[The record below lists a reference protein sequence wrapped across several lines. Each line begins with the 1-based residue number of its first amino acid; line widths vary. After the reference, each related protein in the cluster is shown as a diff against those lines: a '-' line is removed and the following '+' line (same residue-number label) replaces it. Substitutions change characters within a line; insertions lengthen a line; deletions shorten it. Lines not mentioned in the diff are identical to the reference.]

1 MTKNQRLEIY
11 NKFNG
16 HCAYCGKEIEYKDM
30 QVDHFIPQRRAKR
43 GRNKL
48 RVEELEDPRN
58 LFCSCR
64 RCNHYKRAHDIETF
78 RRYIEEIPQKL
89 ANEYIYKVG
98 ADYGLVEYH
107 PRKIKFYFEAIDESL
122 ENLCRNGILINLAED
137 KTEFQEEDIS
147 YSDILA
153 FWEDKND
160 K

>member
-1 MTKNQRLEIY
+1 MTKKQRLEVY

-30 QVDHFIPQRRAKR
+30 QVDHQIPQRRAKR
-43 GRNKL
+43 GRNKVSL
-48 RVEELEDPRN
+48 EVVEDPNN

-98 ADYGLVEYH
+98 ADYKLVQYY
-107 PRKIKFYFEAIDESL
+107 PRKIKFYFEMTEEERAEYNLPPDDPNFDIEVYKIDETDII
-122 ENLCRNGILINLAED
+122 EAG
-137 KTEFQEEDIS
+137 EF
-147 YSDILA
+147 
-153 FWEDKND
+153 F
-160 K
+160 

>member
-1 MTKNQRLEIY
+1 MTKKQRLEIY

-16 HCAYCGKEIEYKDM
+16 HCAYCGKKIEYKDM

-48 RVEELEDPRN
+48 SVEEIEDPNN
-58 LFCSCR
+58 LYPSCR
-64 RCNHYKRAHDIETF
+64 RCNHYKRAHNIETF

-107 PRKIKFYFEAIDESL
+107 AGKIKFYFEMTE
-122 ENLCRNGILINLAED
+122 EERAEFD
-137 KTEFQEEDIS
+137 KRLQ
-147 YSDILA
+147 
-153 FWEDKND
+153 
-160 K
+160 